1 MDGEEASY
9 FLIVDKHNFKFG
21 TAQDHKRVGEKDR
34 GRNTGGMGAYSPA
47 PIINSN
53 LEKKIINRIVKP
65 TLLALKSKSNLYSGF
80 YTWD

>member
-1 MDGEEASY
+1 M
-9 FLIVDKHNFKFG
+9 IVDKHNFKFFG

-34 GRNTGGMGAYSPA
+34 GRNTGAWAYSPA

-65 TLLALKSKSNLYSGF
+65 TLLALKSKSNPYSGF